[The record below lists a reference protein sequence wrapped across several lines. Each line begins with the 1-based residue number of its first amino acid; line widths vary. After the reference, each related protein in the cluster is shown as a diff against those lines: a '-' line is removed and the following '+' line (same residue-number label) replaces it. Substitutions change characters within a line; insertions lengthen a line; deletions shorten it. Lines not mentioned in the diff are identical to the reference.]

1 MTKFQRITIDPEQM
15 AGIPCIRR
23 LRIPVFA
30 VVEMI
35 AEGMS
40 RSEILKS
47 FPDLEEDDI
56 TEALKYAAE
65 TMKERE
71 MPLSM
76 ADAIPHR

>member
-15 AGIPCIRR
+15 AGLPCIRR

-30 VVEMI
+30 VVEMV
-35 AEGMS
+35 AEGMTH
-40 RSEILKS
+40 SEILKA

-71 MPLSM
+71 LPLN
-76 ADAIPHR
+76 AAK